1 MFLLPGRLRR
11 GASVLFEL
19 VRAASAAGVVYD
31 CGLHCSL
38 CVFDAVR
45 VVRCFFQV
53 LSVAYVSHSFGPEC
67 GFLCLCN

>member
-11 GASVLFEL
+11 GASVLFEF

-45 VVRCFFQV
+45 VARCFF
-53 LSVAYVSHSFGPEC
+53 
-67 GFLCLCN
+67 